1 MNDNNKNF
9 QPDDDQRRRNRNFR
23 TILLL
28 ILAVVFA
35 VVIFQSLNQQP
46 AGEQIAYSTF
56 KEHVRQ
62 DRIAS
67 VTRTGTTLTG
77 TYKGGDGENNKF
89 TTQAWPND
97 EQLVE
102 LLEQHNVEY
111 DVEPQQDYSMIWTA
125 LFWVGPLLLLVGF
138 WYFMFRRMQ
147 GEGNSAFSFGR
158 SQAKLYTKEQ
168 SNVTF
173 ADVAGI
179 DEVREEVQ
187 EIVEY
192 LKDPQKFV
200 RIGAQIPRGV
210 LLVGAPGTG
219 KTLLGRAIAGES
231 DATFFSISG
240 SDFVEMFVG
249 VGASRVRDLFKRAKE
264 ESKGQTG
271 AIIFIDEIDAVGRKR
286 GAGIGGGHDEREQ
299 TLNQLLSEM
308 DGFEQNEHVIILAAT
323 NRPDVLDPALLRPGR
338 FDRKITVPAPDI
350 RGREMILKVH
360 AKDKRLDESVDLEAL
375 ARQTP
380 GFVGADLEN
389 LCNEAALLAAR
400 RGKNQIDMP
409 DFEDAID
416 RVIAG
421 IERKGRVISADEKE
435 RIAYHESGHALVGR
449 LLPKAD
455 PVHRISIV
463 ARGQAL
469 GYTLQFPLEDKY
481 LYSKDELL
489 DRLTSILG
497 GRAAELIVFN
507 ELTTGAQ
514 DDLKKSTE
522 IAKRM
527 VMSYGMSDRI
537 GPITLGRE
545 DGNVFLGQD
554 LALNREYS
562 EQMSSLVDEEI
573 KAIVESCAR
582 RAYDLLESN
591 RDILAAL
598 ANRLLDV
605 EVVEGSELD
614 QLLEDYGVGHPES
627 TDSSSPSS

>member
-1 MNDNNKNF
+1 MNDNNQNF

-35 VVIFQSLNQQP
+35 VVIFQSLNQEP
-46 AGEQIAYSTF
+46 AGEKIAYSKF
-56 KEHVRQ
+56 KQQVEDGRVE
-62 DRIAS
+62 S
-67 VTRTGTTLTG
+67 VTRSGSTLKG
-77 TYKGGDGENNKF
+77 TYKSGDKF

-97 EQLVE
+97 EQLIK
-102 LLEQHNVEY
+102 LLDKNGVEY
-111 DVEPQQDYSMIWTA
+111 DVKPQQDYSMIWTA
-125 LFWVGPLLLLVGF
+125 LFWVGPLLLLIGF

-147 GEGNSAFSFGR
+147 GEGNSALSFGK

-173 ADVAGI
+173 DDVAGI

-192 LKDPQKFV
+192 LRDPQRFV

-210 LLVGAPGTG
+210 LMVGAPGTG

-264 ESKGQTG
+264 ESKGETG

-338 FDRKITVPAPDI
+338 FDRKITVPPPDI
-350 RGREMILKVH
+350 RGRETILKVH
-360 AKDKRLDESVDLEAL
+360 AKEKRVDDDVDLEAL

-389 LCNEAALLAAR
+389 LCNEAALMAAR
-400 RGKNQIDMP
+400 RGKTSIDMA

-421 IERKGRVISADEKE
+421 IERKGQVINADEKE
-435 RIAYHESGHALVGR
+435 RIAYHESGHALVGK
-449 LLPKAD
+449 LIPKGD

-514 DDLKKSTE
+514 DDLKKATE

-573 KAIVESCAR
+573 KAIVESSAR
-582 RAYDLLESN
+582 RAYDLLEAN
-591 RDILAAL
+591 RDVLSAL

-614 QLLEDYGVGHPES
+614 KLLDEFGVEATEGQSE
-627 TDSSSPSS
+627 DSSSPSS

>member
-1 MNDNNKNF
+1 MNDNNQNF

-35 VVIFQSLNQQP
+35 VVIFQSLNQEP
-46 AGEQIAYSTF
+46 AGEKIAYSTF
-56 KEHVRQ
+56 KQQVNDGRV
-62 DRIAS
+62 AS
-67 VTRTGTTLTG
+67 VTRSGSTLKG
-77 TYKGGDGENNKF
+77 TYESGDEF

-97 EQLVE
+97 EQLIE
-102 LLEQHNVEY
+102 LLEANNVEY

-125 LFWVGPLLLLVGF
+125 LFWVGPLLLLIGF

-147 GEGNSAFSFGR
+147 GEGNSALSFGK

-173 ADVAGI
+173 DDVAGI

-192 LKDPQKFV
+192 LRDPQKFV

-210 LLVGAPGTG
+210 LMVGAPGTG

-264 ESKGQTG
+264 ESKGETG

-308 DGFEQNEHVIILAAT
+308 DGFEPNEHVIILAAT

-338 FDRKITVPAPDI
+338 FDRKITVPPPDI

-360 AKDKRLDESVDLEAL
+360 AKERRLGEDVDLETL

-389 LCNEAALLAAR
+389 LCNEAALMAAR
-400 RGKNQIDMP
+400 RGKNTIEMA

-421 IERKGRVISADEKE
+421 IERKGHVINADEKE

-449 LLPKAD
+449 LIPKGD

-514 DDLKKSTE
+514 DDLKKATE

-573 KAIVESCAR
+573 KAIVESSAR
-582 RAYDLLESN
+582 RAYDLLEAN
-591 RDILAAL
+591 RDVLSAL

-605 EVVEGSELD
+605 EVVEGAELD
-614 QLLEDYGVGHPES
+614 KLLDEFGVETAEGPSEDSG
-627 TDSSSPSS
+627 SPSS